1 MLEQYLRQTRNDSYP
16 LVFSTPE
23 LAQAAIDEYKSTISR
38 EGDTQVEKKTI
49 VPQPQASFV
58 IMDQYTR
65 GVKSNRRRTRREDG
79 KPFSQPCDGIC
90 KTAWFL
96 F

>member
-58 IMDQYTR
+58 IMDQYTGEVKAIVGGR
-65 GVKSNRRRTRREDG
+65 GEKT
-79 KPFSQPCDGIC
+79 CDGIC